1 MSWGGESGGTWLNE
15 NFFHFLNED
24 GEIMNAALSISCNTR
39 KSRDKTADRRHSVGI
54 FVGALPCG
62 RIVPFDQLY
71 GSEGTEQVYG
81 LLINF
86 FDSVDNREKKLIE
99 LHNSY

>member
-1 MSWGGESGGTWLNE
+1 MYLNE
-15 NFFHFLNED
+15 V
-24 GEIMNAALSISCNTR
+24 GEVINSSKDVTCNTR

-62 RIVPFDQLY
+62 RIVLFDQLY

-81 LLINF
+81 LVVNF
-86 FDSVDNREKKLIE
+86 LDSLDDG
-99 LHNSY
+99 